1 MFQVWLISLGAGAA
15 SALLVATVATGSA
28 LAVPLFYLAPLPV
41 LIVGLGWSHLA
52 ALIAALAAAGF
63 IGGFFGS
70 ELLFA
75 YVAGVGIPAYI
86 LSYLALMAR
95 QTGPEGQLEWF
106 PVGRIVLAA
115 AIVGCLAVASLIPLV
130 AGDVESYE
138 AALRTLFQAML
149 DEGAPGGGANP
160 DTARLVDLLVMVMP
174 PAAAVLTMVT
184 QLANLWLAAH
194 AARLSGRLVRPW
206 PDLAWIVLPR
216 ATVALLI
223 GAIIAAAIT
232 SGFVG
237 LLAELL
243 AATLV
248 MAFGFL
254 GLAVI
259 HAITRGA
266 AGRSL
271 VIGTV
276 WLAALVLG
284 WPFALL
290 ALLGLSET
298 LFGIRGRLKRGGP
311 GGPSAAND
319 G

>member
-1 MFQVWLISLGAGAA
+1 MFQVWLIALGAGAA

-52 ALIAALAAAGF
+52 ALIAALSAAGF
-63 IGGFFGS
+63 IGGFFGL

-95 QTGPEGQLEWF
+95 QTGPEGTLEWF

-115 AIVGCLAVASLIPLV
+115 AILGCLAVASLIPLV
-130 AGDVESYE
+130 AGDVEGYQ

-149 DEGAPGGGANP
+149 EDGGTASTP
-160 DTARLVDLLVMVMP
+160 DTARLVDLLVTVMP

-206 PDLAWIVLPR
+206 PDLAMIELPR
-216 ATVALLI
+216 AAVALLI
-223 GAIIAAAIT
+223 GTIIGAAVTA
-232 SGFVG
+232 GFVG
-237 LLAELL
+237 LLTELL

-248 MAFGFL
+248 MAFGFI

-266 AGRSL
+266 GGRSL

-298 LFGIRGRLKRGGP
+298 LLGIRSRMKRGGRP

>member
-1 MFQVWLISLGAGAA
+1 MFQVWLIALGAGAA

-52 ALIAALAAAGF
+52 ALIAALSAAGF
-63 IGGFFGS
+63 IGGFFGL

-95 QTGPEGQLEWF
+95 QTGPEGALEWF

-115 AIVGCLAVASLIPLV
+115 AILGCLAVASLIPLV
-130 AGDVESYE
+130 AGDVEGYQ

-149 DEGAPGGGANP
+149 EDGGTASTP
-160 DTARLVDLLVMVMP
+160 DTARLVDLLVTVMP

-206 PDLAWIVLPR
+206 PDLAMIELPR
-216 ATVALLI
+216 AAVALLI
-223 GAIIAAAIT
+223 GTIIGAAVTA
-232 SGFVG
+232 GFVG
-237 LLAELL
+237 LLTELL

-248 MAFGFL
+248 MAFGFI

-266 AGRSL
+266 GGRSL

-298 LFGIRGRLKRGGP
+298 LLGIRSRMKRGGRP

>member
-1 MFQVWLISLGAGAA
+1 MFQLWFIALGAGAA

-28 LAVPLFYLAPLPV
+28 LALPLFYLAPLPV

-52 ALIAALAAAGF
+52 ALIAAISAAVF

-115 AIVGCLAVASLIPLV
+115 AILGCLAVASLIPLV
-130 AGDVESYE
+130 AGDVEGYQ

-149 DEGAPGGGANP
+149 AEGGNASTP
-160 DTARLVDLLVMVMP
+160 DTERLIDLLVTVMP

-206 PDLAWIVLPR
+206 PDLAMIELPQ
-216 ATVALLI
+216 ATVVLLI
-223 GAIIAAAIT
+223 GTVIGAAVT
-232 SGFVG
+232 GGFVG
-237 LLAELL
+237 LITELL
-243 AATLV
+243 SATLV

-266 AGRSL
+266 GGRSL

-276 WLAALVLG
+276 WLAALILG

-290 ALLGLSET
+290 SVLGLSET
-298 LFGIRGRLKRGGP
+298 LFGIRGRLKRGGRP